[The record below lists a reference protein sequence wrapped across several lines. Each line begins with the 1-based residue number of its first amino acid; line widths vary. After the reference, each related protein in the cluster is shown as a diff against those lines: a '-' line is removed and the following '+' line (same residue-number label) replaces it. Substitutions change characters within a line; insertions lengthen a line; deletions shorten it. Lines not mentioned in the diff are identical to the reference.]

1 MIIPKLKRYIHSC
14 IFFDIIRRMKFEIR
28 KLESYEIP
36 PQLLEIPE
44 PPKQMYL
51 VGEMPKEGNR
61 LLAVVGS
68 RKFSSYGKEV
78 CEKLIAGLKGQ
89 PVTIVSGL
97 ALGIDSIAH
106 RAALENGLQTIAIP
120 GSGLDESVLYPTSHL
135 NLAKEIVENGGGL
148 ISEFET
154 KFRATPY
161 SFPQRNRLIAGIS
174 HATLIIEAEKK
185 SGTLITSRLA
195 TDYNKDVLAVPGS
208 IFSKTSEGP
217 HMLIRLGATPITC
230 VNDLLEALHLEPEQ
244 QTLDFG
250 DCNEDELQILKLL
263 DSPISRDELFEQA
276 QLPIQALNSIL
287 MMLEIKGFIQESQG
301 LISRKS

>member
-1 MIIPKLKRYIHSC
+1 MLGETLAEKEFKN
-14 IFFDIIRRMKFEIR
+14 FDIIYKMKFEIR

-36 PQLLEIPE
+36 PQLLETPE

-51 VGEMPKEGNR
+51 VGKMPKEGNK

-106 RAALENGLQTIAIP
+106 RAALQNNIQTIAFP

-148 ISEFET
+148 LSEFDP

-250 DCNEDELQILKLL
+250 DCNEDELQILRLL

-301 LISRKS
+301 LISRKA

>member
-1 MIIPKLKRYIHSC
+1 MKLE
-14 IFFDIIRRMKFEIR
+14 MR
-28 KLESYEIP
+28 KLADYEIP
-36 PQLLEIPE
+36 PQFLEIPE
-44 PPKQMYL
+44 PPKQLYL
-51 VGEMPKEGNR
+51 VGKIPKEGNK
-61 LLAVVGS
+61 LLAIVGS

-78 CEKLIAGLKGQ
+78 CEKLIAGLKNQ

-106 RAALENGLQTIAIP
+106 RAALQNNLQTIAFP

-148 ISEFET
+148 ISEFDP

-161 SFPQRNRLIAGIS
+161 SFPQRNRLIAGIA

-244 QTLDFG
+244 QTLDFV
-250 DCNEDELQILKLL
+250 DCNEDELKILKLL
-263 DSPISRDELFEQA
+263 DSPISRDELFEEA
-276 QLPIQALNSIL
+276 ELSIQALNSIL

-301 LISRKS
+301 LISRKF

>member
-1 MIIPKLKRYIHSC
+1 MKLE
-14 IFFDIIRRMKFEIR
+14 MR
-28 KLESYEIP
+28 KLADYEIP
-36 PQLLEIPE
+36 PQFLEIPE
-44 PPKQMYL
+44 PPKQLYL
-51 VGEMPKEGNR
+51 VGEMPKEGNK
-61 LLAVVGS
+61 LLAIVGS
-68 RKFSSYGKEV
+68 RKYSSYGKEV
-78 CEKLIAGLKGQ
+78 CEKLVTGLKGQ

-106 RAALENGLQTIAIP
+106 RAALQNNLQTIAFP

-148 ISEFET
+148 LSEFDP

-161 SFPQRNRLIAGIS
+161 SFPQRNRLIAGIA

-244 QTLDFG
+244 QTLDFV

-276 QLPIQALNSIL
+276 ELSIQTLNSIL

-301 LISRKS
+301 LISRKQ

>member
-1 MIIPKLKRYIHSC
+1 MKLE
-14 IFFDIIRRMKFEIR
+14 MR
-28 KLESYEIP
+28 KLADYEIP
-36 PQLLEIPE
+36 PQFLEIPE
-44 PPKQMYL
+44 PPKQLYL
-51 VGEMPKEGNR
+51 VGKMPKEGNK
-61 LLAVVGS
+61 LLAIVGS

-106 RAALENGLQTIAIP
+106 RAALQNNLQTIAFP

-148 ISEFET
+148 LSEFDQ

-244 QTLDFG
+244 QALDFV
-250 DCNEDELQILKLL
+250 DCNEDELLILKLL
-263 DSPISRDELFEQA
+263 DTPISRDELLEQA
-276 QLPIQALNSIL
+276 EISIQTLNSIL